1 LIGHVGILDG
11 KALIVTGA
19 GRGLGEAYARHAA
32 AEGAR
37 VVVNDIKGAEN
48 VAASITSAGGL
59 ALAHTGSVADPSTAS
74 ALVDL
79 CVSSFGQVDGLVNN
93 AGITHFAEPW
103 DDEPDVLRSVIEVNV
118 LGTMYCGT
126 AAAKVMRGGSIVN
139 VVSGAMLGRAGAA
152 AYSASKGA
160 VASLTLSWAGSLAA
174 RNVRV
179 NAVAPL
185 AWTPMMDTDPR
196 AAEISS
202 RDQTPDKMAPL
213 VTYLLSD
220 LSSDVSGQLVRFLP
234 DKLHVIAQYAVK
246 QPVLV
251 RDSWHVEDIA
261 SAFATDLTAEP
272 PSRVRWRV

>member
-1 LIGHVGILDG
+1 MGVLDG
-11 KALIVTGA
+11 KAVIVTGA

-32 AEGAR
+32 AEGAQ
-37 VVVNDIKGAEN
+37 VVVNDIKGAPS
-48 VAASITSAGGL
+48 VAASIVAAGGL
-59 ALAHTGSVADPSTAS
+59 AVAHTGSVADPLAAS
-74 ALVDL
+74 AVVDL
-79 CVSSFGQVDGLVNN
+79 CLSSFGQVDGLVNN

-103 DDEPDVLRSVIEVNV
+103 EDEPDILRSVIEVNV

-139 VVSGAMLGRAGAA
+139 VVSGAMLGRADAA

-160 VASLTLSWAGSLAA
+160 IASVTMSWAASLAA

-196 AAEISS
+196 ADQISS
-202 RDQTPDKMAPL
+202 PDQTPDKMAPL

-220 LSSDVSGQLVRFLP
+220 LAADVTGQLIRFLP
-234 DKLHVIAQYAVK
+234 DKLHVISQYAVK
-246 QPVLV
+246 HPVLA
-251 RDSWHVEDIA
+251 RDSWDVEGIA
-261 SAFATDLTAEP
+261 AAFATDLTPEP
-272 PSRVRWRV
+272 PGRVRWRV

>member
-1 LIGHVGILDG
+1 MGILDG
-11 KALIVTGA
+11 KAVIVTGA

-32 AEGAR
+32 AAGAR
-37 VVVNDIKGAEN
+37 VVVNDVEGAPS
-48 VAASITSAGGL
+48 VVASIVDAGGE
-59 ALAHTGSVADPSTAS
+59 AVAHTGSVTDPAVAQ

-79 CVSSFGQVDGLVNN
+79 CASSFGRVDGLVNN
-93 AGITHFAEPW
+93 AGVTHFAEPW
-103 DDEPDVLRSVIEVNV
+103 EDEPDVLRSVVEVNV

-174 RNVRV
+174 RDVRV

-185 AWTPMMDTDPR
+185 AWTPMMDLDPR
-196 AAEISS
+196 AEEISS
-202 RDQTPDKMAPL
+202 RDQTPDRMAPL

-220 LSSDVSGQLVRFLP
+220 LAGGVTSQLIRFLP
-234 DKLHVIAQYAVK
+234 DKLHVISQYAVK
-246 QPVLV
+246 QPVLT
-251 RDSWHVEDIA
+251 RDSWDVDAIA
-261 SAFATDLTAEP
+261 AAFDSDLTPEP
-272 PSRVRWRV
+272 PGRARWRV

>member
-1 LIGHVGILDG
+1 MGILDG
-11 KALIVTGA
+11 KAVIVTGA

-32 AEGAR
+32 AAGAR
-37 VVVNDIKGAEN
+37 VVVNDVEGAPS
-48 VAASITSAGGL
+48 VVASIVDAGGE
-59 ALAHTGSVADPSTAS
+59 AVAHTGSVTDPAVAQ

-79 CVSSFGQVDGLVNN
+79 CASSFGRVDGLVNN
-93 AGITHFAEPW
+93 AGVTHFAEPW
-103 DDEPDVLRSVIEVNV
+103 EDEPDVLRSVVEVNV

-174 RNVRV
+174 RDVRV

-185 AWTPMMDTDPR
+185 AWTPMMDLDPR
-196 AAEISS
+196 AEEISS
-202 RDQTPDKMAPL
+202 RDQTPDRMAPL

-220 LSSDVSGQLVRFLP
+220 LAGGVTSQLIRFLP
-234 DKLHVIAQYAVK
+234 DKLHVISQYAVK
-246 QPVLV
+246 QPVLT
-251 RDSWHVEDIA
+251 RDSWDVDAIA
-261 SAFATDLTAEP
+261 AAFDSDLTPEP
-272 PSRVRWRV
+272 PGRARWQV

>member
-1 LIGHVGILDG
+1 MGILDG
-11 KALIVTGA
+11 KAVIVTGA

-32 AEGAR
+32 TAGAR
-37 VVVNDIKGAEN
+37 VVVNDVEGAPS
-48 VAASITSAGGL
+48 VVASIVDAGGE
-59 ALAHTGSVADPSTAS
+59 AVAHTGSVTDPAVAQ

-79 CVSSFGQVDGLVNN
+79 CASSFGRVDGLVNN
-93 AGITHFAEPW
+93 AGVTHFAEPW
-103 DDEPDVLRSVIEVNV
+103 EDEPDVLRSVVEVNV

-174 RNVRV
+174 RDVRV

-185 AWTPMMDTDPR
+185 AWTPMMDLDPR
-196 AAEISS
+196 AEEISS
-202 RDQTPDKMAPL
+202 RDQTPDRMAPL

-220 LSSDVSGQLVRFLP
+220 LAGGVTSQLIRFLP
-234 DKLHVIAQYAVK
+234 DKLHVISQYAVK
-246 QPVLV
+246 QPVLT
-251 RDSWHVEDIA
+251 RDSWDVDAIA
-261 SAFATDLTAEP
+261 AAFDSDLTPEP
-272 PSRVRWRV
+272 PGRARWRV